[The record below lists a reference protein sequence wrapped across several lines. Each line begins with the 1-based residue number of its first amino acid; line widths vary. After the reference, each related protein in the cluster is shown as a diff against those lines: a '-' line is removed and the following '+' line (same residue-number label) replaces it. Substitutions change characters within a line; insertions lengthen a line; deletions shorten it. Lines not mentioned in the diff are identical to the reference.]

1 MKNRTK
7 TLLFCLILL
16 PVAELIAQS
25 NLNNLGF
32 PSPNNSFLNAVGGTS
47 GVGVDLYTGAAQVSI
62 PLCELSSRALNVP
75 VSLQYTAGRG
85 VKVQDFATSVGLGW
99 QLAAGGSISRVVR
112 GFPDEFPNGYLGTN
126 RYGLKIKQNMAD
138 GVGLSAADYKAIT
151 GWDATSYVG
160 VTADGEPDIY
170 YLRTPTF
177 NLQFTFDENGNAV
190 FNNETGI
197 KITSSGFFNTAS
209 YQNSSFTVTDP
220 AGNTYTFG
228 TFDNEREK
236 TVTTLYGSSY
246 TFTTTWYLSR
256 ITSFNA
262 KDYVS
267 FGYISSSNN
276 DVLNHYQWTRTYYYN
291 TGCVTN
297 TSDPIPMTVVQ
308 PKYVATIAC
317 PTGHIYLN
325 YAFDRRDITT
335 AARLTS
341 VTLQSTGSIGTT
353 DLKTFGF
360 NYSYFGDPTTDVNL
374 LRLKLDNITMA
385 GGTVATSTPV
395 TYRSFTY
402 NTNQHLPARNSENFD
417 YWGYYKS
424 FFPLSNMDPMSDPS
438 IRSANEYNSKADILT
453 NIAELGGSTW
463 TINYEANTYY
473 KSNPGSNIPVCGL
486 RVSSIARSLSAGDII
501 QTQYIY
507 NDATGK
513 STGQIQTEAYQYL
526 VVNAIDEDNCQLLAQ
541 KVLSESAVNIYDL
554 NGTFIGYSAVKTV
567 QQNGGYTVCNFQNF
581 SDFGDVFSTGMLCGE
596 TNVPT
601 LTSSVSFAFKRGLL
615 KSTIEYTAAN
625 EKITEEINSYT
636 SLSNP
641 VTKSGW
647 AYRSYIASAS
657 CDGNSSLRDL
667 SSTYYTN
674 IENYRLSGVVKREYD
689 QLTPANYIET
699 ATNFSYCTN
708 KRTIQSISS
717 TDSKGNTATK
727 TVYHAHDAGI
737 PMITSDEQTV
747 VNTLQAMNNLDAPVH
762 ETTNRNGAIRQT
774 HYTYTY
780 PYQGSTAPYLTSAAS
795 YKGSTLLTT
804 KTMKYETSNMNLV
817 ASKETGGKSISVLYG
832 YNNTYPV
839 ATVANADVFQQV
851 NQGTAG
857 FGNTVAATYTVT
869 INVDY
874 AGMLIWNINLNGPLT
889 SVINWNWTITGSSNM
904 SGSRCM
910 GPSGSNCPPSITH
923 GVYLQAGTY
932 TLTFT
937 TTSSPGFDFQ
947 IYGTYPKNSASMTR
961 EYFYEGFEDV
971 NLGVAGSAHTGN
983 RYSNAG
989 SYAVQFTP
997 PNNRDYIMQ
1006 WWTWVGGKW
1015 LFHETPYTGPTTISG
1030 IVDDVR
1036 VFPADAQMSTFTYDP
1051 QVGKTGEIDPGGRTT
1066 TYEFDG
1072 LGRINV
1078 VRDNDKN
1085 IVSKN
1090 CYNFAGQPEAC
1101 PVATVYSNTSRSQ
1114 SFTRNNCSSGYLGSQ
1129 VTYVVPAGTYTS
1141 SISQADAD
1149 LQAYNDVVLNG
1160 QTYANNNGTCNQV
1173 WYNTAQS
1180 GSFTRNN
1187 CGGGSTGSTVTYTVA
1202 ANTYMSYISQA
1213 DADQKAINDVN
1224 TNGQAYANANGTCS
1238 TQGCTATIASG
1249 LYPIASGAS
1258 TSNGTTTFYM
1268 IFNVN
1273 GGTITLNSNII
1284 IGQITGECR
1293 PSAVRY
1299 VTVNTDGRTWVL
1311 TIYTSGQVEAR
1322 LVNGAT
1328 VNPGTT
1334 VAFSNVQYNL

>member
-7 TLLFCLILL
+7 TFLFCLVLL
-16 PVAELIAQS
+16 PVAELLAQS

-47 GVGVDLYTGAAQVSI
+47 GVGVDLYSGAAQVNVPI
-62 PLCELSSRALNVP
+62 CELSSRVLNVP

-112 GFPDEFPNGYLGTN
+112 GFPDEFPNGYLGTLH
-126 RYGLKIKQNMAD
+126 YGQKIKQNLAD

-151 GWDATSYVG
+151 GWDGTSYVG
-160 VTADGEPDIY
+160 ITADGEPDIY

-190 FNNETGI
+190 FSNETGV
-197 KITSSGFFNTAS
+197 KITSSGFYNTS
-209 YQNSSFTVTDP
+209 GYNNSTFTVTDP
-220 AGNTYTFG
+220 TGNTYTFG
-228 TFDNEREK
+228 TSDQEREK
-236 TVTTLYGSSY
+236 TITTLHGSSY

-276 DVLNHYQWTRTYYYN
+276 DVLNHYQWTRTYYYP
-291 TGCVTN
+291 GCVDN
-297 TSDPIPMTVVQ
+297 NSDPIPMTVIQ
-308 PKYVATIAC
+308 PKYLAVIYC
-317 PTGHIYLN
+317 QTGTIYLN

-341 VTLQSTGSIGTT
+341 VLLQSTGSIGTT

-385 GGTVATSTPV
+385 GGTVATSTPLP
-395 TYRSFTY
+395 YRSFTY

-424 FFPLSNMDPMSDPS
+424 FIPYSNLDPMSDPS

-463 TINYEANTYY
+463 TINYESNTYY
-473 KSNPGSNIPVCGL
+473 KSTPGNNIAVGGL
-486 RVSSIARSLSAGDII
+486 RVSSIAKSLSAGDII

-507 NDATGK
+507 NDAIGR
-513 STGQIQTEAYQYL
+513 STGQIQTEAYQFL
-526 VVNAIDEDNCQLLAQ
+526 VVNSINNNCQLLAQ
-541 KVLSESAVNIYDL
+541 KVLSEAPVNIYDL
-554 NGTFIGYSAVKTV
+554 NGTFVGYSSVKTV
-567 QQNGGYTVCNFQNF
+567 QQNGGYTVCDFQNF
-581 SDFGDVFSTGMLCGE
+581 SDFGDVFSTGMLCTE

-601 LTSSVSFAFKRGLL
+601 LTSSISFAHKRGLL
-615 KSTIEYTAAN
+615 KSTIQYTAAN

-647 AYRSYIASAS
+647 AFRAYVASAS
-657 CDGNSSLRDL
+657 CGGNGSLRDL
-667 SSTYYTN
+667 SSVYYTN
-674 IENYRLSGVVKREYD
+674 IENYRLSGVVRREYD

-708 KRTIQSISS
+708 KRTIQSVST

-737 PMITSDEQTV
+737 PMITSAEQTM
-747 VNTLQAMNNLDAPVH
+747 VNTLKSMNNLDAPVH
-762 ETTNRNGAIRQT
+762 ETANRNGAIRQT

-780 PYQGSTAPYLTSAAS
+780 PYQGSTAPYLTSAAN

-804 KTMKYETSNMNLV
+804 KEMKYETSNVNLV
-817 ASKETGGKSISVLYG
+817 ANKETGGKSSSILYG

-839 ATVANADVFQQV
+839 ATVSNADVFQQV
-851 NQGTAG
+851 SQGTG
-857 FGNTVAATYTVT
+857 EFGGTVVSTYTVT
-869 INVDY
+869 ITTDY
-874 AGMLIWNINLNGPLT
+874 SGPLIWNINLMGPLT
-889 SVINWNWTITGSSNM
+889 STINWTWTLTGSSNM

-910 GPSGSNCPPSITH
+910 GPSGSSCPTSITH
-923 GVYLQAGTY
+923 GFGLLAGTY
-932 TLTFT
+932 TLTLT
-937 TTSSPGFDFQ
+937 TTSSPGFNF
-947 IYGTYPKNSASMTR
+947 IITGTYPRNIPYMTK
-961 EYFYEGFEDV
+961 EYYYEGFEDN

-983 RYSNAG
+983 RYRNAG
-989 SYAVQFTP
+989 SFAVPFTP
-997 PNNRDYIMQ
+997 PNNRNYVMQ
-1006 WWTWVGGKW
+1006 WWTWVSGKW
-1015 LFHETPYTGPTTISG
+1015 LFNEAPYTGPTTING
-1030 IVDDVR
+1030 IVDDIR
-1036 VFPADAQMSTFTYDP
+1036 VFPADAQMSTCTYDP
-1051 QVGKTGEIDPGGRTT
+1051 QVGKTGEIDPSGKTT

-1072 LGRINV
+1072 LGRMNV
-1078 VRDNDKN
+1078 VRDNDRN
-1085 IVSKN
+1085 IVSRN
-1090 CYNFAGQPEAC
+1090 CYNIAGQPEAC
-1101 PVATVYSNTSRSQ
+1101 PVPTVYSNTSRSQ
-1114 SFTRNNCSSGYLGSQ
+1114 TFTRNNCASGYLGGQ
-1129 VTYVVPAGTYTS
+1129 ATYVVPAGTYTS
-1141 SISQADAD
+1141 YSQADAD

-1160 QTYANNNGTCNQV
+1160 QTYANNNAPCNQV
-1173 WYNTAQS
+1173 WYNTVQS
-1180 GSFTRNN
+1180 GNFTRNN

-1202 ANTYMSYISQA
+1202 ANTYMSYISPA
-1213 DADQKAINDVN
+1213 DAEQKAINDVN
-1224 TNGQAYANANGTCS
+1224 TNGQAYANANGTCT
-1238 TQGCTATIASG
+1238 TQGCTATINSG
-1249 LYPIASGAS
+1249 YYAIASGAS

-1268 IFNVN
+1268 VFTITGGVITPGTLLNI
-1273 GGTITLNSNII
+1273 GTITGI
-1284 IGQITGECR
+1284 CR
-1293 PSAVRY
+1293 PSAARY

-1311 TIYTSGQVEAR
+1311 TIYPSGQVEAR
-1322 LVNGAT
+1322 LVNGPN
-1328 VNPGTT
+1328 VNQGTT
-1334 VAFSNVQYNL
+1334 VAFNNVQYNL